1 MKIVYLGSGEF
12 GIPGLNALVESS
24 HDLQFIVTQPRRASG
39 RGRKPVPTPV
49 AQWASTNSRT
59 FIETENINTPQIAN
73 KIAGLKPD
81 LIVVIAF
88 GQKIGN
94 DLINL
99 PSKGAINVH
108 ASLLPKYRGAA
119 PINWAIIN
127 GETETGVTI
136 ITLAEK
142 MDAGQILSMEKTEIL
157 ADETAGQL
165 HDRLA
170 HIAAPLLLK
179 TLDHIADGTITYT
192 EQDHSK
198 ATLAPKLKKSDGF
211 LDFNEPA
218 EVLARKIRGLWPWP
232 GASAFYSSKKTQKSI
247 GVTIAMAEV
256 VKDSNLSGLPT
267 GTLDENLNIIC
278 GRDSLK
284 ITKIK
289 PDSSRLM
296 EFVDFVNGQHL
307 SAGDMF
313 MKNTKED
320 PPINLS

>member
-12 GIPGLNALVESS
+12 GIPSLNALAESS

-59 FIETENINTPQIAN
+59 FIETENVNTPQIVSE
-73 KIAGLKPD
+73 IAGLKPD

-142 MDAGQILSMEKTEIL
+142 MDAGQILSMEKIEIL

-170 HIAAPLLLK
+170 KIAAPLLIK
-179 TLDHIADGTITYT
+179 TINRIADGTITYT

-211 LDFNEPA
+211 LNFNEPA
-218 EVLARKIRGLWPWP
+218 ETLARKIHGLWPWP
-232 GASAFYSSKKTQKSI
+232 GASAVYTSKKTTKYI
-247 GVTIAMAEV
+247 GVTIAMVEV
-256 VKDSNLSGLPT
+256 VKISNPSGLPP
-267 GTLDENLNIIC
+267 GTLDEKLNTIC
-278 GRDSLK
+278 GLDSLK

-296 EFVDFVNGQHL
+296 DFADFVNGQRTL
-307 SAGDMF
+307 PGDVF
-313 MKNTKED
+313 KTPAKT
-320 PPINLS
+320 LKKS

>member
-1 MKIVYLGSGEF
+1 MKIIYLGSGEF
-12 GIPGLNALVESS
+12 GIPSLNALAESS

-49 AQWASTNSRT
+49 AQWASANSRT
-59 FIETENINTPQIAN
+59 FIETENVNTPQIID

-88 GQKIGN
+88 GQKIRN

-99 PSKGAINVH
+99 PSKGAINIH

-127 GETETGVTI
+127 GETVTGVTI

-142 MDAGQILSMEKTEIL
+142 MDAGQILSMEKIEIL

-170 HIAAPLLLK
+170 KIAAPLLIK
-179 TLDHIADGTITYT
+179 TIDRIADGTITYT

-211 LDFNEPA
+211 LDFNEQA
-218 EVLARKIRGLWPWP
+218 ETLARKIRGLWPWP
-232 GASAFYSSKKTQKSI
+232 GASAVYTSKKTTKYI

-256 VKDSNLSGLPT
+256 VKTSNPSGIPP
-267 GTLDENLNIIC
+267 GTLGENLNIIC

-289 PDSSRLM
+289 PDGSRLM
-296 EFVDFVNGQHL
+296 DFADFVNGQHI

-313 MKNTKED
+313 MKNTGLHD
-320 PPINLS
+320 